1 MIRVSKIYVFLLMII
16 PVRVFSQNL
25 LQENKKQIVDS
36 VLSSRGEVYMAI
48 PASQRKS
55 FLPLIESITPDKQT
69 DSLIYFYVNSEQYK
83 KVINAG
89 LDYGILTAPSMI
101 GPVRMAAGFDE
112 ILAGEAYPT
121 YQQYLDLMRQFSQKF
136 PDLCNIDTI
145 GYSIAGKL
153 ILAARLQRGQFING
167 DKPIVFYSAT
177 MHGDEVVG
185 YSLMLMLINDI
196 LENAENSGQISNIL
210 DEMVLI
216 INPLSNPDGTYFQSD
231 TSLYG
236 ATRFNRNS
244 NDLNRDFPDIRL
256 GMDYSTDDL
265 QKENQAMV
273 KYAEKFKSS
282 LSANF
287 HGGAEVLNYPWDTWY
302 SEEYIHADNDWFI
315 EICKDYVE
323 MARKIDPS
331 YLMLYPEGYVFGS
344 DWYQIEGGRQDF
356 FTYCLRGRELTIEL
370 SNDKMPAVSEIP
382 GFWAKN
388 SASLINLAE
397 KAGYGI
403 FGIVKDSIS
412 MKPIGAKIEIP
423 GYDINESLIYSHSGT
438 GKFFRYLPVGK
449 YNLQITKEGYQTAN
463 RFVEIIKDQRIEIEI
478 LLKPIMEIL
487 IKSVSGTNDL
497 EIELISD
504 DSEMFTAILYDL
516 AGRKT
521 LEKYFIGK
529 TGTISGAQM
538 KGIYI
543 LEVTSDYQTKSS
555 LVYF

>member
-1 MIRVSKIYVFLLMII
+1 MIWGSKTYLFLLMII

-25 LQENKKQIVDS
+25 FEENKKQIVDS
-36 VLSSRGEVYMAI
+36 ILSARGEVYMAI

-55 FLPLIESITPDKQT
+55 LLPLTESITPERQT
-69 DSLIYFYVNSEQYK
+69 DSLIYFYVNSEQFQK
-83 KVINAG
+83 ILDTG
-89 LDYGILTAPSMI
+89 LDYRILTAPSMI
-101 GPVRMAAGFDE
+101 GPVRMASGFDE
-112 ILAGEAYPT
+112 ILAGLAYPT
-121 YQQYLDLMRQFSQKF
+121 YQQYLDLMKQFSQKF
-136 PDLCNIDTI
+136 PGLCKIDTI

-153 ILAARLQRGQFING
+153 ILAARMQRGEFIQG
-167 DKPIVFYSAT
+167 DKPIVFFSST

-185 YSLMLMLINDI
+185 YSLMLMLINEI
-196 LENAENSGQISNIL
+196 LENAEISGQISNIL

-236 ATRFNRNS
+236 ATRYNKNS
-244 NDLNRDFPDIRL
+244 LDLNRDFPDIRV

-265 QKENQAMV
+265 QKENLAMV
-273 KYAEKFKSS
+273 KYGEKFKPAIST
-282 LSANF
+282 NF

-302 SEEYIHADNDWFI
+302 PEEHTHADNDWFI

-323 MARKIDPS
+323 IARSIDPS

-344 DWYQIEGGRQDF
+344 EWYQIEGGRQDF

-370 SNDKMPAVSEIP
+370 SNNKLPAVSRIP

-388 SASLINLAE
+388 HTSLINLIE

-403 FGIVKDSIS
+403 FGIVLDSINL
-412 MKPIGAKIEIP
+412 KPISAKVEIP
-423 GYDINESLIYSHSGT
+423 GYDVNESLIYSHSGT
-438 GKFFRYLPVGK
+438 GKFFRYLPEGK
-449 YNLQITKEGYQTAN
+449 YKLQITKEGYQSAEK
-463 RFVEIIKDQRIEIEI
+463 FVEIIKNQRVEIEL
-478 LLKPIMEIL
+478 LLKPIMDIL
-487 IKSVSGTNDL
+487 IKSVLESNDL
-497 EIELISD
+497 EIELVND
-504 DSEMFTAILYDL
+504 DSEMFSAILYDL

-529 TGTISGAQM
+529 TGTIKGAQM

-543 LEVTSDYQTKSS
+543 LKVTSDYQTESR